1 MHKQKNNTTHQMRH
15 AKEDCVMMKDG
26 TMMMKKGK
34 MMEME
39 NDVTMKNCR
48 VCMKDGTCK
57 MKNGKTVMMKTVINV
72 TWMVE

>member
-1 MHKQKNNTTHQMRH
+1 MHKQKQKNTTHQMRY

-26 TMMMKKGK
+26 NMMMMKKGK

-39 NDVTMKNCR
+39 NDVTMKNET

-57 MKNGKTVMMKTVINV
+57 MKNEKNHDDEKWG
-72 TWMVE
+72 